1 MKRSASGVYESELL
15 GRFPWLIHGFGTRIS
30 AAWPGE
36 YTSVK
41 QVHSDRVVTANHR
54 TGCLEEGDALISSI
68 PGQILGIRTADCV
81 PILFVDPV
89 LRTIAAVHAG
99 WRGTDAEIAR
109 LCVEKLQAEFGSKP
123 QNIHAAIGPS
133 IGNCCFEVGVEVA
146 ERFYRYFPDH
156 FPDRARLTH
165 IDLVEVNRRQLEA
178 AGLDNNHIDVAGLC
192 TVCDPVVFHSFR
204 RDREQ
209 SGRMVSAI
217 KMKSADSERAQTR

>member
-1 MKRSASGVYESELL
+1 MKRNASGVYESELL

-30 AAWPGE
+30 TAWPGQ

-41 QVHSDRVVTANHR
+41 QVHSDGIVRADNR
-54 TGCLEEGDALISSI
+54 TGCLGEGDALVSSI

-89 LRTIAAVHAG
+89 LRAVAAVHAG
-99 WRGTDAEIAR
+99 WRGTNAEIAR
-109 LCVEKLQAEFGSKP
+109 LCVEKLQSEFGSKL

-133 IGNCCFEVGVEVA
+133 IGNCCFEVGEEVA
-146 ERFYRYFPDH
+146 ERFYRYY
-156 FPDRARLTH
+156 PDRVGLTH
-165 IDLVEVNRRQLEA
+165 VDLVEVNRRQLEE
-178 AGLDNNHIDVAGLC
+178 AGIENHRIDVAGLC
-192 TVCDPVVFHSFR
+192 TMCEPGVFHSFR

-217 KMKSADSERAQTR
+217 GISL